1 MTSLAD
7 QTVLVT
13 GANRGMGREYVA
25 QLLGRGVT
33 KVYAAAR
40 DPRTI
45 DRADPRVVPLQLDVT
60 DATSVAGAAA
70 VASDVSV
77 LINNAG
83 IYRATSVLD
92 PDTSNLR
99 EELETNLFGPLAM
112 ASTFADRIA
121 ERSGVIVNVASIL
134 AWTPVGASYGVS
146 KAAMWSATDSM
157 RTELGP
163 RGVQV
168 VGVYVGL
175 VDTDMAKFTDYPKSD
190 PADVVRQ
197 VLDGIESGA
206 VEVLAD
212 EMTRDVRAHGQAA
225 SRAFARVTTTRKL
238 KPSRSIVT
246 RARTAVGSST
256 CRSRRSG
263 TTTYSSR
270 STRPASISWMQRSR
284 TENSKSSCRTD
295 FHLFS
300 ATTSPA
306 LWSRWEHGCGASSP
320 VTRSMRD
327 RTRTGSAPSR
337 NSSP

>member
-25 QLLGRGVT
+25 QLLDRGVT

-45 DRADPRVVPLQLDVT
+45 DVADPRVVALQLDVT
-60 DATSVAGAAA
+60 DATSVAEAAA

-83 IYRATSVLD
+83 ISRATSVLD

-99 EELETNLFGPLAM
+99 EEMETNLFGPLAM

-121 ERSGVIVNVASIL
+121 ERSGAIVNVASVL
-134 AWTPVGASYGVS
+134 AWMPVGASYGVS

-157 RTELGP
+157 RLELGS

-206 VEVLAD
+206 DEVLAD
-212 EMTRDVRAHGQAA
+212 EMTRDVRAQLGKPIQERCHESLHDRSLQEQGRRPDRRHAAAGGRGQ
-225 SRAFARVTTTRKL
+225 RRTRPDPRCRRQSPRCKDRGRRIQNL
-238 KPSRSIVT
+238 P
-246 RARTAVGSST
+246 AVPIST
-256 CRSRRSG
+256 CSRQRRRRRCG
-263 TTTYSSR
+263 R
-270 STRPASISWMQRSR
+270 GGSTGA
-284 TENSKSSCRTD
+284 
-295 FHLFS
+295 
-300 ATTSPA
+300 A
-306 LWSRWEHGCGASSP
+306 LQAR
-320 VTRSMRD
+320 
-327 RTRTGSAPSR
+327 
-337 NSSP
+337 